1 MDNASVVT
9 ALKLR
14 RIPSRVSMVFFKL
27 KRAVVYSGPDPPQ
40 SRLKLWLYLRQINE
54 LKLN

>member
-27 KRAVVYSGPDPPQ
+27 KRAVVDSGPEPPQ
-40 SRLKLWLYLRQINE
+40 FRLKLWLACA
-54 LKLN
+54 K